1 MSTALPESHVSEPR
15 ASDTS
20 ESAQPLLLHSASWAP
35 PAPLAAA
42 LEVRPIGFLAGIP
55 APDAPAV
62 LVLDRTLAAD
72 TDDLA
77 AALRALPQPIVVVA
91 ADDEAEALARESE
104 RVLLVLPRGEAAAA
118 RAVRGALRLSA
129 SRLAQGRLERELAGA
144 RKQLRELAGV
154 GMALM
159 TERDPDRLLRTILAK
174 ARQLTASDA
183 GSLYLVEED
192 EDGERRLCFALFQN
206 DSIDAPFEA
215 FTLPLDT
222 ASMAGYAAVTGQTL
236 RVSDAYDLPADA
248 PYRLNRSFDER
259 FGYRTCSMLV
269 VPMVDHQ
276 GAIVG
281 VLQLINHK
289 RDPAARIDGPEA
301 AARWVLPYRIRELE
315 LVQALA
321 GQAAVSIENARLYRQ
336 VENLFE
342 SFVKAA
348 VVAVDQRD
356 PTTSGHSVR
365 VATLTCDLAA
375 ALERGGR
382 GPYAGVRFTREQM
395 RELRYASLLHDFG
408 KVGVREE
415 VLVKPKKLPP
425 LLMERVQARF
435 AFIRRTLEM
444 EHYRARAQAAERGE
458 RLPDSAHAVARARL
472 AELERVRALVMDAN
486 EPTLLPEQVAAE
498 LDELR
503 GLTFTGPDGTPL
515 PYLTEAELA
524 YLRIPKGSLTD
535 TERREIESHVEQTYR
550 FLVQIPWTGE
560 LRNVAEIAYGH
571 HEKLN
576 GHGYPRGVDGA
587 GIPPQTR
594 MMTVADIFD
603 ALTASDRPYK
613 RAVTAE
619 RAIGILRMEA
629 GEGLL
634 DADLVETMVESGV
647 YRRILDVD
655 WRAL

>member
-1 MSTALPESHVSEPR
+1 MRTPPPTAAAGPPPPR
-15 ASDTS
+15 AG
-20 ESAQPLLLHSASWAP
+20 APRPLLLHARAWP
-35 PAPLAAA
+35 PPPRLAAA
-42 LEVRPIGFLAGIP
+42 LETRPIGTLADAA
-55 APDAPAV
+55 APDTPTV
-62 LVLDRTLAAD
+62 LVLDRALAAGE
-72 TDDLA
+72 DDLG
-77 AALRALPQPIVVVA
+77 AALRALPQTIVVVA
-91 ADDEAEALARESE
+91 NDEAADALARGSE
-104 RVLLVLPRGEAAAA
+104 RVLLVLPPEEEAAA
-118 RAVRGALRLSA
+118 RAVRGALQLSA
-129 SRLAQGRLERELAGA
+129 ARLAQGRLERELASSRRELG
-144 RKQLRELAGV
+144 ELAGI

-159 TERDPDRLLRTILAK
+159 TERDPDRLLRTILSR
-174 ARQLTASDA
+174 ARRLTSSDA

-192 EDGERRLCFALFQN
+192 GDGERRLCFTLAQN
-206 DSIDAPFEA
+206 DSIDAPFA
-215 FTLPLDT
+215 TFTLPLDT
-222 ASMAGYAAVTGQTL
+222 GSVAGYAAVTGETL
-236 RVSDAYDLPADA
+236 RVADAYDLPAEA

-269 VPMVDHQ
+269 VPMVDHR
-276 GAIVG
+276 GSVVG

-301 AARWVLPYRIRELE
+301 ARRWVVPYRAREVD

-321 GQAAVSIENARLYRQ
+321 GQAAVSIENSRLYRQ

-356 PTTSGHSVR
+356 PATSGHSVR

-382 GPYAGVRFTREQM
+382 GRYAGMRFTAQQM

-425 LLMERVQARF
+425 LLLERVRARF

-444 EHYRARAQAAERGE
+444 EHYRARALAAERGE
-458 RLPDSAHAVARARL
+458 RLADAGAEARL
-472 AELERVRALVMDAN
+472 AELERVRAMVLAAN
-486 EPTLLPEQVAAE
+486 EPTILPERAAAE
-498 LDELR
+498 LDALAA
-503 GLTFTGPDGTPL
+503 LTFAGPDGTPL
-515 PYLTEAELA
+515 PYLTEEELA
-524 YLRIPKGSLTD
+524 YLRIPKGSLTEG
-535 TERREIESHVEQTYR
+535 ERREIESHVEQTYR
-550 FLVQIPWTGE
+550 FLVQIPWTGD

-576 GHGYPRGVDGA
+576 GRGYPRGVPGERL
-587 GIPPQTR
+587 PPQTR

-619 RAIGILRMEA
+619 RAIDILHMEA
-629 GEGLL
+629 RDGLL
-634 DADLVETMVESGV
+634 DTELVETMVESGV
-647 YRRILDVD
+647 YRRILEVD